1 MIGEHKGKYAID
13 WSKLRE
19 TVRWAV
25 RFLDNV
31 VDMNK
36 YPLHQIAE
44 VTRANRKIGLG
55 VMGFADMLIKMGI
68 PYSSDEG
75 VAIADEIMHVI
86 NQEGHKRSTELAEER
101 GVFPNWERSVFKKM
115 GIKMRNATVTT
126 IAPTGTISII
136 AGCSSG
142 VEPLFAVSYV
152 RRGVLDGNTELLE
165 VNPLFEEIAK
175 HRGFYSDDLMK
186 EIARKG
192 SVQSIK
198 DIPEDVR
205 KTFVTA
211 LDISPE
217 WHVMMQATFQKHTD
231 NAVSKTVNFPFIA
244 TTSDVEKV
252 YLLSYKLGCKGITI
266 YRDGSRDVQV
276 LNIERETPKGAPQPD
291 ISKFTVDAEY
301 SGGCETCHL

>member
-1 MIGEHKGKYAID
+1 MIGEHKGKYAVD
-13 WSKLRE
+13 WNKLRE

-44 VTRANRKIGLG
+44 MTRANRKIGLG
-55 VMGFADMLIKMGI
+55 VMGFADMLIKMEI

-86 NQEGHKRSTELAEER
+86 NDEGHKMSTKLAEER
-101 GVFPNWERSVFKKM
+101 GVFPNWEKSRFKKM
-115 GIKMRNATVTT
+115 GIKIRNATVTT

-175 HRGFYSDDLMK
+175 HRGFYSDELMK

-198 DIPEDVR
+198 DIPEDLR
-205 KTFVTA
+205 KVFVTA

-231 NAVSKTVNFPFIA
+231 NAVSKTVNFPFTA
-244 TTSDVEKV
+244 TTSEVEKV

-276 LNIERETPKGAPQPD
+276 LNIEREIPKGTPKPD
-291 ISKFTVDAEY
+291 LSKFTVDAEY
-301 SGGCETCHL
+301 AGGCETCHL